1 MSPPAPRRLR
11 HRLLL
16 AVASTLLCLATV
28 EIGVRLGWDNLPDG
42 IYPDDTGCCAGGT
55 LLPDVVGH
63 DRFHAFR
70 HNSRGYRGPEY
81 GAPHAPEGGLRVA
94 VVGDSFVYGV
104 GVSEAE
110 ALPGRLGDRLGA
122 EVINAGVPGG
132 DLETGL
138 LRAEAV
144 VRDYRPD
151 VVLLV
156 LLFNDLET
164 FGTAAPP
171 LNVARVTTERETT
184 WLGRLGDWM
193 VPPLDPGQGRN
204 RRVSASV
211 ERRYALARAWR
222 TWLYAGL
229 ELQRVGTAWKP
240 LERELTLLHLDSAQI
255 DAVAW
260 ERTRAQLERFRA
272 MAEREGVRAG
282 IVFFQYG
289 PLEGVP
295 ALKLH
300 AITRASGLPVLDLDP
315 LWGGYDAF
323 VRDWSFRYD
332 LHPNRAANRAAADTI
347 AAWMGSLGWV
357 PGDAAW
363 AETWAAREAAWLD
376 GQRVLAEEQRARL
389 ATVQAGFRDTL
400 VGAPDPRQAN
410 QWLYGWWPG
419 TREGARMG
427 ERGGFLLRAG
437 PNGASRLTVEGARIE
452 GARVD
457 ATPLTLS
464 ATCAGE
470 TLGTVAPDATFAV
483 DFALTAAPGAVVEC
497 ELAASGVVTPP
508 TRPGAPRA
516 EPASFVVSRVA
527 LR

>member
-1 MSPPAPRRLR
+1 
-11 HRLLL
+11 
-16 AVASTLLCLATV
+16 
-28 EIGVRLGWDNLPDG
+28 
-42 IYPDDTGCCAGGT
+42 
-55 LLPDVVGH
+55 
-63 DRFHAFR
+63 
-70 HNSRGYRGPEY
+70 
-81 GAPHAPEGGLRVA
+81 
-94 VVGDSFVYGV
+94 SFVYGV
-104 GVSEAE
+104 GVSEEE
-110 ALPGRLGDRLGA
+110 ALPGRLGERLGA

-132 DLETGL
+132 NLETDL

-151 VVLLV
+151 VLLLV
-156 LLFNDLET
+156 LLFNDLELL
-164 FGTAAPP
+164 GPASPP

-240 LERELTLLHLDSAQI
+240 LERELTLLHLESAQV
-255 DAVAW
+255 DALAW

-272 MAEREGVRAG
+272 FAEREGVRAG
-282 IVFFQYG
+282 VVFFQYG

-332 LHPNRAANRAAADTI
+332 LHPNRAANRAAADTM

-357 PGDAAW
+357 PGDAGW
-363 AETWAAREAAWLD
+363 AEGWAAKEAAWLD

-400 VGAPDPRQAN
+400 VGAADAEARARQAN

-419 TREGARMG
+419 TRDGARMG
-427 ERGGFLLRAG
+427 ARGGFLLRAG
-437 PNGASRLTVEGARIE
+437 PAGASRLTVEAARI
-452 GARVD
+452 D

-464 ATCAGE
+464 ATCAGAP
-470 TLGTVAPDATFAV
+470 LGTVTPTEATFSV
-483 DFALTAAPGAVVEC
+483 DFPLATPPGAVVEC
-497 ELAASGVVTPP
+497 EL
-508 TRPGAPRA
+508 
-516 EPASFVVSRVA
+516 
-527 LR
+527 